1 MFRSGTSSN
10 MNTKI
15 YERVLRLIPNDH
27 TSDFNTLLQNNNDT
41 CNHHRN
47 IQSLNLPVMDFMF
60 ERRNS
65 TYKLRNSSRICDKK

>member
-27 TSDFNTLLQNNNDT
+27 TSDFNTLLQNNNDI

-65 TYKLRNSSRICDKK
+65 IYNLRNSSRICDKK

>member
-27 TSDFNTLLQNNNDT
+27 TSDFNTLLQNNNDI

-65 TYKLRNSSRICDKK
+65 TYNLRNSSRICDKK